1 MAAVD
6 EGGKDE
12 ESGQRAF
19 SEWADRGTKKRREL
33 RRAAVAQH
41 VYHATLADFAGNG
54 HGTIRGPE
62 VDGLTVRDCVLVTD
76 RDEAEGDVT
85 PACVQE

>member
-1 MAAVD
+1 MLR
-6 EGGKDE
+6 
-12 ESGQRAF
+12 SLNTSTTQR
-19 SEWADRGTKKRREL
+19 SLTSP
-33 RRAAVAQH
+33 
-41 VYHATLADFAGNG
+41 GNG
-54 HGTIRGPE
+54 HGTIRGSE